1 MGKSGRGVAIVTGAS
16 GGIGLATA
24 RVLVSAGFAVFG
36 TSRKAARI
44 EPGMTL
50 LQCDVTDAASV
61 DQMVQ
66 NVVSQT
72 GQIDLLVNNAGSALI
87 GGAEES
93 SIEQVQALFDVNV
106 FGVMRATNAVLP
118 YMRAQQSG
126 RIINISSVLGFIPSP
141 FGAIYSA
148 TKHAV
153 EGYSESL
160 DHEMRSFGIRVVLV
174 EPYFTR
180 TPSDLNAIGPD
191 RSLPAYAASREK
203 ANDNRKASIAAGDA
217 PELVAETVLAAAISP
232 APQLRYA
239 ASKSARRVRLLRR
252 FVPARIFDRSLRK
265 QLGLPA

>member
-1 MGKSGRGVAIVTGAS
+1 MRCG
-16 GGIGLATA
+16 
-24 RVLVSAGFAVFG
+24 
-36 TSRKAARI
+36 
-44 EPGMTL
+44 
-50 LQCDVTDAASV
+50 CDVTDAASV

-66 NVVSQT
+66 NVVRQT

-93 SIEQVQALFDVNV
+93 SIEQAQALFNVNV

-141 FGAIYSA
+141 FAATYSA

-153 EGYSESL
+153 EGHSESL

-174 EPYFTR
+174 EPYFTH

-191 RSLPAYAASREK
+191 RSLRAYAASRER
-203 ANDNRKASIAAGDA
+203 ASDNRKAYIAAGDA

-239 ASKSARRVRLLRR
+239 TSKNTRRVRLLRR
-252 FVPARIFDRSLRK
+252 FVPARIFDSSLRK